1 MDIILIEDFPSLGY
15 VGDKVTVKRGYA
27 RNYLIPRGVGIE
39 ANSRNA
45 KVLTH
50 QLQMVGARRQKR
62 KAEAEAIATKLAK
75 EELSFQVRVS
85 DGGKS
90 FGSVTTKEIEAALK
104 EKGYNV
110 DRKQIKLVDQLKS
123 VGSHTVQVKLH
134 SEVVVTLP
142 VSINSDLTAA
152 AGDKV
157 QAEDSAP
164 VKGSSRG
171 RKSSAKRAE
180 ENVAEADEA

>member
-1 MDIILIEDFPSLGY
+1 MDIILIEDFPALGY

-62 KAEAEAIATKLAK
+62 KAEAEVLAAKMAK

-85 DGGKS
+85 EGGRS
-90 FGSVTTKEIEAALK
+90 FGSVTTKEIEAVLK
-104 EKGYNV
+104 EKGYTV

-123 VGSHTVQVKLH
+123 VGTHSVQVKLH
-134 SEVVVTLP
+134 SEVIVTIPVTL
-142 VSINSDLTAA
+142 NSDLTAA
-152 AGDKV
+152 AGEKTEGEVD
-157 QAEDSAP
+157 ASA
-164 VKGSSRG
+164 KGARKG
-171 RKSSAKRAE
+171 RKSPAKKAE
-180 ENVAEADEA
+180 TAETEE

>member
-1 MDIILIEDFPSLGY
+1 MDIILIEDYPSLGY
-15 VGDKVTVKRGYA
+15 VGDKVSVKRGYA
-27 RNYLIPRGVGIE
+27 RNLLIPRGVAIE

-62 KAEAEAIATKLAK
+62 KAEAEVIATKMGK

-85 DGGKS
+85 EGGRS

-104 EKGYNV
+104 EKGYAV

-134 SEVVVTLP
+134 SEVVVTIP
-142 VSINSDLTAA
+142 VTLNSDLTAA
-152 AGDKV
+152 AGDKA
-157 QAEDSAP
+157 QAEAP
-164 VKGSSRG
+164 VQGARKG
-171 RKSSAKRAE
+171 RKKAE
-180 ENVAEADEA
+180 VVSAEAEAS